1 MSTLPTIDEISL
13 FLQTWH
19 VTLYITFNC
28 AIAPTFMFQ
37 PFWSIIC
44 HCDLSGSNY
53 MNWERR
59 LWPSQIIRSGSGKI
73 KLALGLK
80 DLDMCLLEDKSTVSY
95 VGSSRSRFE
104 KWERSNCLNT
114 MMMELFQKPSVVLF
128 AVAILLQNFLMR
140 LGRNIK
146 SPIRIS
152 QLIFL
157 IVFQIPDMIMQEV

>member
-1 MSTLPTIDEISL
+1 MTK
-13 FLQTWH
+13 
-19 VTLYITFNC
+19 
-28 AIAPTFMFQ
+28 
-37 PFWSIIC
+37 
-44 HCDLSGSNY
+44 SNY
-53 MNWERR
+53 KKWKRE
-59 LWPSQIIRSGSGKI
+59 I